1 MIARSGRNHGRSA
14 LPLQALRSLGMQ
26 RLDKRLEH
34 SGAASCRRRSA
45 TSAPRVAVRT
55 MTRVDRRGLVR
66 VVSDGGQVEYR
77 FVASGVVL
85 DGRLLPGAV
94 VSWMPDNEPSIPSL
108 GIADSRGVYTLRQ
121 ASHACAVPRVVRSV
135 VERSP
140 PRAVSVF
147 LAVTGPPV
155 SLAYLRWNQ
164 TRRRRRAQ
172 PLDRRRFA
180 LASKTPAAIAGY
192 DGSRRFRFGDVP
204 VKLECTKQSTFNDRW
219 RRLAEE
225 SPTGAIG
232 LTA

>member
-1 MIARSGRNHGRSA
+1 MIARSGLNHGRSA

-34 SGAASCRRRSA
+34 SGAASCRRRPA

-66 VVSDGGQVEYR
+66 VVSDGGQVEYP

-85 DGRLLPGAV
+85 DGRLLPDAV
-94 VSWMPDNEPSIPSL
+94 VSWMPDNEHSIPSL

-121 ASHACAVPRVVRSV
+121 ASDACSTARGLVV

-140 PRAVSVF
+140 ARAVSVF
-147 LAVTGPPV
+147 LAVTEPPV

-164 TRRRRRAQ
+164 TRRRRRA
-172 PLDRRRFA
+172 
-180 LASKTPAAIAGY
+180 
-192 DGSRRFRFGDVP
+192 
-204 VKLECTKQSTFNDRW
+204 
-219 RRLAEE
+219 
-225 SPTGAIG
+225 
-232 LTA
+232 